1 MFLTHCTMGW
11 MLLAVLSVC
20 VPVWS
25 SMKVM
30 QPYRVVS
37 TNGAAQ
43 IHCVI
48 HPRTAFSQNHLD
60 QNLENPFFNA
70 EDVRVTLLRGL
81 HGSQKVCSST
91 LNISEQ
97 QETQREKDGDVKCAV
112 QIKGGAV
119 EVALSGLKA
128 THTDIYRCGIQ
139 ILYPPPYQ
147 QLTGNGTLL
156 HVLESPRCPVQEPQ
170 RLQGQEEEE
179 NLETKTAVS
188 IPVVILVIVIICVLV
203 VIITFQTLQC
213 QQGRREPVRMP
224 PNILLQKVD
233 AVPFSSG
240 TMA

>member
-11 MLLAVLSVC
+11 MLTLTQCVFPFFLPAV
-20 VPVWS
+20 
-25 SMKVM
+25 KVM

-48 HPRTAFSQNHLD
+48 HPRASFTQSHLD

-97 QETQREKDGDVKCAV
+97 QETQWEKDGDVRCAV
-112 QIKGGAV
+112 QIKGGTV

-156 HVLESPRCPVQEPQ
+156 HVLGRSPQYKHYLLTVCISPSALFTLFLHPQ
-170 RLQGQEEEE
+170 KAH
-179 NLETKTAVS
+179 T
-188 IPVVILVIVIICVLV
+188 VLFRSLRDY
-203 VIITFQTLQC
+203 TWTL
-213 QQGRREPVRMP
+213 
-224 PNILLQKVD
+224 
-233 AVPFSSG
+233 
-240 TMA
+240 